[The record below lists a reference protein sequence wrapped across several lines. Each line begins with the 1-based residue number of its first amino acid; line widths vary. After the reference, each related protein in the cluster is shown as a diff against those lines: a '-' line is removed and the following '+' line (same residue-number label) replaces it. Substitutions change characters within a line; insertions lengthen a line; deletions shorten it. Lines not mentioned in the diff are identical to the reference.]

1 MTVDEKVQRKVRQVN
16 EAWAVNSHTNTS
28 PWKVAKDANL
38 GFGKFSGS
46 YFSLV
51 DLLTSFLF
59 LGGAWPS
66 GQRLGLA
73 MWWSR
78 VRARFSHFPGFF
90 LGHSE
95 LKSSATLVNSQLIA
109 SFQLGFLILLC
120 ALSTINKPLTFF
132 FFALLLIFCWG
143 SIPNHGLFL

>member
-28 PWKVAKDANL
+28 PWKVAQDANL
-38 GFGKFSGS
+38 GFRKFSGS
-46 YFSLV
+46 YFSLFY
-51 DLLTSFLF
+51 LLTSFLF
-59 LGGAWPS
+59 LGGTWPS

-78 VRARFSHFPGFF
+78 VRARFSHFPGFV

-120 ALSTINKPLTFF
+120 AHSTINKPLTFF

-143 SIPNHGLFL
+143 SIPDHGLFL

>member
-1 MTVDEKVQRKVRQVN
+1 M
-16 EAWAVNSHTNTS
+16 
-28 PWKVAKDANL
+28 AKDANL

-46 YFSLV
+46 YFSLFY
-51 DLLTSFLF
+51 LLISFLF
-59 LGGAWPS
+59 LGGTWPS

-78 VRARFSHFPGFF
+78 VRARFSHFPGFV

-120 ALSTINKPLTFF
+120 ALSTINKPLNLFFLIELF

-143 SIPNHGLFL
+143 SIPVIKVFFYSP